1 MSESIA
7 LELPEPLA
15 KKVKEIAALNRQG
28 IEEMLIEWIDRTINE
43 IPIDTLPDEQVLAL
57 CNLQMGEQQQRV
69 FSNLQARNS
78 EGLLN
83 AQEVKKLNEL
93 MQVYRHGS
101 VRKAK
106 AMQVAVMRCL
116 LFIRTKKPLSVEMNH
131 MVWLISYPN
140 FRFPRNFG

>member
-1 MSESIA
+1 MSESIT
-7 LELPEPLA
+7 LELPEPLV

-43 IPIDTLPDEQVLAL
+43 IPIEALPDEHVLVL

-69 FSNLQARNS
+69 FSDLQARNS

-106 AMQVAVMRCL
+106 AMQVAVMRG
-116 LFIRTKKPLSVEMNH
+116 
-131 MVWLISYPN
+131 LIPSTIVPN
-140 FRFPRNFG
+140 L

>member
-1 MSESIA
+1 
-7 LELPEPLA
+7 
-15 KKVKEIAALNRQG
+15 
-28 IEEMLIEWIDRTINE
+28 MLIEWIDHTISD

-57 CNLQMGEQQQRV
+57 CNLQMGGQQQRL
-69 FSNLQARNS
+69 FSDLQARNS

-106 AMQVAVMRCL
+106 AMQVAVMRG
-116 LFIRTKKPLSVEMNH
+116 
-131 MVWLISYPN
+131 LIPILN
-140 FRFPRNFG
+140 RENL

>member
-57 CNLQMGEQQQRV
+57 CNLQMGGQQQRLFSDLQARNSKASTFSIRVGAQQRV
-69 FSNLQARNS
+69 FSDLQARNS
-78 EGLLN
+78 ERLLN

-106 AMQVAVMRCL
+106 AMQVAVMRG
-116 LFIRTKKPLSVEMNH
+116 
-131 MVWLISYPN
+131 LIPALNAVS
-140 FRFPRNFG
+140 

>member
-1 MSESIA
+1 LEIDGDRLFAIA
-7 LELPEPLA
+7 IISGRFD
-15 KKVKEIAALNRQG
+15 KEIAALNRQG

-57 CNLQMGEQQQRV
+57 CNLQMGEQQQKI

-93 MQVYRHGS
+93 MQVYRRGS

-106 AMQVAVMRCL
+106 AMQVAVMRG
-116 LFIRTKKPLSVEMNH
+116 
-131 MVWLISYPN
+131 LIPTLNDFCYS
-140 FRFPRNFG
+140 

>member
-1 MSESIA
+1 MSELIA

-28 IEEMLIEWIDRTINE
+28 IEEILIEWIERTIND
-43 IPIDTLPDEQVLAL
+43 IPIEALPDEQVLAL
-57 CNLQMGEQQQRV
+57 CNLQMGGQQQKV
-69 FSNLQARNS
+69 FSDLQARNS

-83 AQEVKKLNEL
+83 AQETKKLNEL

-106 AMQVAVMRCL
+106 AMQVAVMRG
-116 LFIRTKKPLSVEMNH
+116 
-131 MVWLISYPN
+131 LIPALNAVCYS
-140 FRFPRNFG
+140 

>member
-28 IEEMLIEWIDRTINE
+28 IEEMLIEWFDRTINE

-57 CNLQMGEQQQRV
+57 CNLQMDGQQQRF
-69 FSNLQARNS
+69 FSDLQARNS

-93 MQVYRHGS
+93 MRVYRHAS
-101 VRKAK
+101 VRKAM
-106 AMQVAVMRCL
+106 AMQVAVMRG
-116 LFIRTKKPLSVEMNH
+116 
-131 MVWLISYPN
+131 LIPTLNAVS
-140 FRFPRNFG
+140 

>member
-7 LELPEPLA
+7 LELPESLA

-43 IPIDTLPDEQVLAL
+43 IPIEELPDEQVLAL
-57 CNLQMGEQQQRV
+57 CNLQMGGQQQKV
-69 FSNLQARNS
+69 FSDLQARNS

-93 MQVYRHGS
+93 IQVYRHGS
-101 VRKAK
+101 VRKAQ
-106 AMQVAVMRCL
+106 AMQVAVMRG
-116 LFIRTKKPLSVEMNH
+116 
-131 MVWLISYPN
+131 LIPALK
-140 FRFPRNFG
+140 RERL

>member
-1 MSESIA
+1 MSESII
-7 LELPEPLA
+7 LELPEPLV
-15 KKVKEIAALNRQG
+15 KKVKEIAALNHQG

-43 IPIDTLPDEQVLAL
+43 IPIDSLPNEQVLAL

-69 FSNLQARNS
+69 FSDLQARNS

-83 AQEVKKLNEL
+83 AQEIKKLNEL

-106 AMQVAVMRCL
+106 AMQVAVMRGL
-116 LFIRTKKPLSVEMNH
+116 VPALNAVS
-131 MVWLISYPN
+131 
-140 FRFPRNFG
+140 

>member
-7 LELPEPLA
+7 LELPESLA

-57 CNLQMGEQQQRV
+57 CNLQMSGQQQKV
-69 FSNLQARNS
+69 FSDLQARNS

-93 MQVYRHGS
+93 MQVYRHGL

-106 AMQVAVMRCL
+106 AMQVALMRG
-116 LFIRTKKPLSVEMNH
+116 
-131 MVWLISYPN
+131 LIPALNAVS
-140 FRFPRNFG
+140 

>member
-1 MSESIA
+1 MSESIT
-7 LELPEPLA
+7 LELSEPLV

-57 CNLQMGEQQQRV
+57 CNLQMGEQQQGV
-69 FSNLQARNS
+69 FSDLQSRNG

-106 AMQVAVMRCL
+106 AMQVAVMRG
-116 LFIRTKKPLSVEMNH
+116 
-131 MVWLISYPN
+131 LIPALNAVS
-140 FRFPRNFG
+140 